1 MHATRVYVC
10 YDLSFA
16 SFFLLRNDYLISS
29 EWAIIFISFL
39 FLLFFYYYFFLISP
53 VAKVY
58 RKEYIDLKD
67 AKMYVVW
74 LCSFIQ
80 EILVSHLNTPFPP
93 PPPHRS
99 Q

>member
-1 MHATRVYVC
+1 MHATRVCVC

-16 SFFLLRNDYLISS
+16 TFFLLRNDYLISS
-29 EWAIIFISFL
+29 EWAIICISFFISL
-39 FLLFFYYYFFLISP
+39 VFLLNFFLISP

-80 EILVSHLNTPFPP
+80 
-93 PPPHRS
+93 
-99 Q
+99 

>member
-1 MHATRVYVC
+1 MHATRVCVC

-16 SFFLLRNDYLISS
+16 TFFLLRNDYLISS
-29 EWAIIFISFL
+29 EWAIICISFFISLVFL
-39 FLLFFYYYFFLISP
+39 FNFFLISP

-80 EILVSHLNTPFPP
+80 
-93 PPPHRS
+93 
-99 Q
+99 

>member
-1 MHATRVYVC
+1 MHATRVCVS
-10 YDLSFA
+10 YDLTFA

-39 FLLFFYYYFFLISP
+39 FLLFFLLLFFLISP

-74 LCSFIQ
+74 LCSFMQ
-80 EILVSHLNTPFPP
+80 EILVSHPHTPFPP